1 MMSTRALAVV
11 VVFTALLLGAVAITA
26 QTLRPGETMQLWE
39 YRTEITRERGV
50 GVPAE
55 TRGDSRREGGPTDS
69 MLNSRGREGWEL
81 VAVTRR
87 EIRVDDTLQTETL
100 YTFKRSTRSVN
111 R

>member
-1 MMSTRALAVV
+1 MMGTRVLAVV

-26 QTLRPGETMQLWE
+26 QTSRPGETMQLWE

-50 GVPAE
+50 PPE
-55 TRGDSRREGGPTDS
+55 TRSDSRREGNPADS

-87 EIRVDDTLQTETL
+87 EIRVDDTLQTETV

>member
-1 MMSTRALAVV
+1 MSTRVLAVAV
-11 VVFTALLLGAVAITA
+11 VSTALLLGAVAITA
-26 QTLRPGETMQLWE
+26 QTSRPGETMQLWE

-50 GVPAE
+50 PVE
-55 TRGDSRREGGPTDS
+55 TRADSRREGSAADS

-87 EIRVDDTLQTETL
+87 EIRVEDTIQTETL

>member
-1 MMSTRALAVV
+1 MSTRALASIVLAAAV
-11 VVFTALLLGAVAITA
+11 ILGTVASMA
-26 QTLRPGETMQLWE
+26 QTSRPGETMQLWE
-39 YRTEITRERGV
+39 YRTEMTRERGV
-50 GVPAE
+50 PAE
-55 TRGDSRREGGPTDS
+55 PRADSRREGGPAES

-100 YTFKRSTRSVN
+100 YTFKRSIRSVN

>member
-1 MMSTRALAVV
+1 MSTRALALV
-11 VVFTALLLGAVAITA
+11 VVFAALLLGAVAITA
-26 QTLRPGETMQLWE
+26 QTSRPGETMQLWE

-50 GVPAE
+50 PAE
-55 TRGDSRREGGPTDS
+55 PRADSRREGSPPDS

-100 YTFKRSTRSVN
+100 YAFKRLSRTVN
-111 R
+111 RY

>member
-1 MMSTRALAVV
+1 MSTRSLAVV
-11 VVFTALLLGAVAITA
+11 VIVAALLLGAVAMA
-26 QTLRPGETMQLWE
+26 
-39 YRTEITRERGV
+39 
-50 GVPAE
+50 AE
-55 TRGDSRREGGPTDS
+55 TRPDSRREGNPADS

-100 YTFKRSTRSVN
+100 YAFKRSTRSVN

>member
-1 MMSTRALAVV
+1 
-11 VVFTALLLGAVAITA
+11 
-26 QTLRPGETMQLWE
+26 MQLWE

-50 GVPAE
+50 PAE
-55 TRGDSRREGGPTDS
+55 PRADSRREGSPPDS

-87 EIRVDDTLQTETL
+87 EIRVDDTLQTETF
-100 YTFKRSTRSVN
+100 YTFKRLSRTVN

>member
-1 MMSTRALAVV
+1 
-11 VVFTALLLGAVAITA
+11 
-26 QTLRPGETMQLWE
+26 
-39 YRTEITRERGV
+39 
-50 GVPAE
+50 
-55 TRGDSRREGGPTDS
+55 

-100 YTFKRSTRSVN
+100 YAFKRSTRSVN